1 MGDIHL
7 SMDGEFMERFVE
19 PLRKMDEMTASLAQ
33 SKVLIPEG
41 DALMRQLWIE
51 HLRSSLAADMEVFW
65 TLIGDQRFGNEPLVL
80 SPAEAESVLRAAASL
95 RMRIREAFLS
105 DVDDGVLEKGMLDVQ
120 SLPPDLQK
128 VYVSYIFLGSLQE
141 LLISHL

>member
-19 PLRKMDEMTASLAQ
+19 PLRKMHEMTASLAH

-51 HLRSSLAADMEVFW
+51 QLKSTLAADMEVFW

-105 DVDDGVLEKGMLDVQ
+105 DVEDGVLEKGMLDVQ

-128 VYVSYIFLGSLQE
+128 AYVSYIFLGSLQE

>member
-1 MGDIHL
+1 
-7 SMDGEFMERFVE
+7 MDGEFMDRFVE
-19 PLRKMDEMTASLAQ
+19 PLRKMHEMTESLAH
-33 SKVLIPEG
+33 SNVLIPEG

-51 HLRSSLAADMEVFW
+51 QLKSTLAADMEVFW

-80 SPAEAESVLRAAASL
+80 SPAQAESVLRAAASM

-105 DVDDGVLEKGMLDVQ
+105 DVEDGVLEKGMLDVQ

>member
-1 MGDIHL
+1 
-7 SMDGEFMERFVE
+7 MDGEFMERFVE

-65 TLIGDQRFGNEPLVL
+65 TLIGDKRFGNEPLVL

-95 RMRIREAFLS
+95 RMRIREAFLA
-105 DVDDGVLEKGMLDVQ
+105 DVEDLVLEKGMLDVQ
-120 SLPPDLQK
+120 SLP
-128 VYVSYIFLGSLQE
+128 
-141 LLISHL
+141 LICRRYM